1 MPHPSKRSDDRFGLS
16 EATLQKIASVIETF
30 PKIDRVILFGSRAMN
45 SHHPGSD
52 IDLAIEGQTF
62 TEQDRFQL
70 ALKLDD
76 LDLPYQIDLCH
87 LDRLTNPALL
97 DHIHRVGKEF
107 YLCRRNRDHSPRTD
121 PSVHY

>member
-1 MPHPSKRSDDRFGLS
+1 MDNIIYFFKFGVRITK
-16 EATLQKIASVIETF
+16 ANGTAQVTAIVF
-30 PKIDRVILFGSRAMN
+30 N
-45 SHHPGSD
+45 PGSD
-52 IDLAIEGQTF
+52 IDIAIAGQQF
-62 TEQDRFQL
+62 TEQDRLQL

-97 DHIHRVGKEF
+97 DHIHKVGKEL

-121 PSVHY
+121 PNVHY